1 MPPAAT
7 ALLKRLDFLPTRH
20 PWPTVAAMLLINLAA
35 FWLLLHADYSPE
47 TYQAAPADYDAVSWA
62 WIYISW
68 IAVVALLIGLRRRPD
83 ECRPLALASLVVTTA
98 SLIVLVKRWLGGPVQ
113 CLDPILFATACG
125 WTTALWLRQS
135 PSGVILNAVKDLCC
149 SVRFL
154 ERLSRVCETRARK
167 PFAWLRV
174 TRPGGSQTNSNPSHP
189 LQPVTLLTLGVCAA
203 TVGLFIYYMA
213 QQIGCLNNLGLGYPD
228 CGEPARLM
236 YNTISNPR
244 ELFLRIN
251 PERLLFDDHF
261 QPGIVPLVPLWLVWP
276 DLKLL
281 ILLQVI
287 CALGPALPLY
297 WIGKRLFQD
306 KAAALLLVVAW
317 LVYPST
323 SQFIYSGGFGFHWG
337 NVCPLLY
344 FVALAFWIHGRPG
357 WALPIAVWAILIKEE
372 ACIPIGMFGVY
383 VALFARRRLLGSV
396 IAVAAFG
403 CFLLI
408 TSVIVPAMSHQPFYM
423 QRFFS
428 DLGATQWEIFL
439 SPWTK
444 PRFFWG
450 RLLSPSTFYF
460 GALLLAP
467 VLFIP
472 LKKSS
477 ILLVGSLVF
486 LFDCLPPMMLNSIC
500 YWYQAALLPVVFWA
514 LAAALQDTSTSAATR
529 LIERV
534 VGRGRPPGGPLFN
547 DSTRPAVAPYPSNQE
562 RPATGRI
569 RATLGGVVTAGLLLS
584 IFFGNTFWS
593 KSDWSRVMSPGRLPA
608 VQRMARRIDPAS
620 SLFATPR
627 VAAHFIKQK
636 YLYTDPALRA
646 PIDYVLLDLHDP
658 ILTLGVTRSFQY
670 QVEARPEFHLVA
682 AEDGLLLYARQGTPL
697 DRRSFVERHALPPDA
712 VRGEMNLESGIT
724 VVGCSVAPQTP
735 EPGDGF
741 DRVRVT
747 IFSTIAVPYPANAD
761 LAGRCTLEFKEGAE
775 TTSSFASKVQFFG
788 RSIWPISQWTT
799 NQLYADDF
807 LIHVP
812 KGKPLNRYA
821 VRFETVPTM

>member
-1 MPPAAT
+1 M
-7 ALLKRLDFLPTRH
+7 RH
-20 PWPTVAAMLLINLAA
+20 PWPTVATMLAINLAA
-35 FWLLLHADYSPE
+35 FWLLLRGNYSPE
-47 TYQAAPADYDAVSWA
+47 TYQAASAEYDSVARTWIYVSWV
-62 WIYISW
+62 
-68 IAVVALLIGLRRRPD
+68 AVAALLIGLRRRPD
-83 ECRPLALASLVVTTA
+83 ACRQLARAGLIVTTA
-98 SLIVLVKRWLGGPVQ
+98 SLIVLVKRWLGGPVL

-125 WTTALWLRQS
+125 WTIALWLRQCL
-135 PSGVILNAVKDLCC
+135 PGVILNGVKPQRAVLTANLWC
-149 SVRFL
+149 SVRL
-154 ERLSRVCETRARK
+154 AEQLRR
-167 PFAWLRV
+167 PFALLRA
-174 TRPGGSQTNSNPSHP
+174 TRPHSSQTNSEPSP
-189 LQPVTLLTLGVCAA
+189 KFQPATLLALGVCVA

-236 YNTISNPR
+236 YNTFSNPR

-276 DLKLL
+276 DLKLT

-287 CALGPALPLY
+287 CALGPVLPLY

-323 SQFIYSGGFGFHWG
+323 SQFIYSGGYGFHWG

-357 WALPIAVWAILIKEE
+357 WALPVAMWAILIKEE

-383 VALFARRRLLGSV
+383 VALFERRRLLGSV

-428 DLGATQWEIFL
+428 DLGTTQWEIFL

-467 VLFIP
+467 VLFVP

-477 ILLVGSLVF
+477 ILSVGSLVF
-486 LFDCLPPMMLNSIC
+486 VFDCLPPMMLNSIC

-514 LAAALQDTSTSAATR
+514 LAAALQDADTR
-529 LIERV
+529 R
-534 VGRGRPPGGPLFN
+534 R
-547 DSTRPAVAPYPSNQE
+547 
-562 RPATGRI
+562 
-569 RATLGGVVTAGLLLS
+569 RATLCGAVAAGLLLS

-608 VQRMARRIDPAS
+608 VQRMARQIDPES

-636 YLYTDPALRA
+636 YLYTDPALTA

-658 ILTLGVTRSFQY
+658 ILTLGVTRNFQY
-670 QVEARPEFHLVA
+670 QVEARPDLQLVA

-697 DRRSFVERHALPPDA
+697 DRRAFVERHALPPDA

-724 VVGCSVAPQTP
+724 VIGCSVAPQLP
-735 EPGDGF
+735 EPGDDF

-775 TTSSFASKVQFFG
+775 TTSSYASKAQFFG
-788 RSIWPISQWTT
+788 QSIWPISQWTT
-799 NQLYADDF
+799 NQLYADHF
-807 LIHVP
+807 LIQVP

-821 VRFETVPTM
+821 IRFETVPTPM